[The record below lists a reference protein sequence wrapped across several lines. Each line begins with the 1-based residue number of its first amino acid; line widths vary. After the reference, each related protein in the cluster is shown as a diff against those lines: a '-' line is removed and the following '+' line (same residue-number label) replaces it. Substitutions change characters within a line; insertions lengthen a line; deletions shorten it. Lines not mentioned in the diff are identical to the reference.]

1 MGPTRARITSSQG
14 RRSQLRFLGRFD
26 FQKVQQQQQQVH
38 GPWQSRGCREQPS
51 PSAVLLVL
59 SRCPVCTHTENKPQP
74 CMVPFVPWSGSF
86 PAAWSKG
93 GAKAEFSTSSSS
105 TQGQTSSPSDKHAPG
120 AWSPPSTHSCS
131 QIRQPS
137 LKPNLEPKLHVS
149 CASHQQS
156 RPLPSPST
164 LLCLPETTDRVNCA
178 EEASKSMPCP
188 QLFSRTAESDLQ
200 RPRAA

>member
-1 MGPTRARITSSQG
+1 MDHGNPGVAGSS
-14 RRSQLRFLGRFD
+14 LLP
-26 FQKVQQQQQQVH
+26 V
-38 GPWQSRGCREQPS
+38 QPS
-51 PSAVLLVL
+51 WCFQDALCALTLRTNPSPAWCPL
-59 SRCPVCTHTENKPQP
+59 SPGWGHFLQL
-74 CMVPFVPWSGSF
+74 
-86 PAAWSKG
+86 
-93 GAKAEFSTSSSS
+93 GAKFSTSSSS
-105 TQGQTSSPSDKHAPG
+105 TQGQTSSPSDKHASG
-120 AWSPPSTHSCS
+120 ARSPPSTHSCS

-137 LKPNLEPKLHVS
+137 LKPNLEPKLQVS

-188 QLFSRTAESDLQ
+188 QLFPRTAESDLQ

>member
-1 MGPTRARITSSQG
+1 MDHGNPGVAGSS
-14 RRSQLRFLGRFD
+14 LPP
-26 FQKVQQQQQQVH
+26 V
-38 GPWQSRGCREQPS
+38 QPS
-51 PSAVLLVL
+51 WCFQDALCALTLRTNPSPA
-59 SRCPVCTHTENKPQP
+59 
-74 CMVPFVPWSGSF
+74 MVPSVPWSGSF

-105 TQGQTSSPSDKHAPG
+105 TQGQTSSPSGKHVPG
-120 AWSPPSTHSCS
+120 ARSPPSTHSCS

-137 LKPNLEPKLHVS
+137 LKPNLEPKLQVS
-149 CASHQQS
+149 CASHQQR